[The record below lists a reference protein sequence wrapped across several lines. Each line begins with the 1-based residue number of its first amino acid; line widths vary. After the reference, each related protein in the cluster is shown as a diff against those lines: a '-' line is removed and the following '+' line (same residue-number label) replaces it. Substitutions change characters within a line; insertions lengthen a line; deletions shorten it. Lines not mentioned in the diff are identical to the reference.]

1 MAYVKSIIL
10 IIVLLF
16 LITFGVKNNQ
26 PVLLSYYF
34 NITTG
39 TIPLYSLVYLS
50 IIIGIIIGML
60 VGVSSRIA
68 LKRRL
73 RQVQGENRE
82 LRGNIEKLEEERK
95 EQEEEERIERED

>member
-39 TIPLYSLVYLS
+39 TIPLYGLVYIS
-50 IIIGIIIGML
+50 IIIGMIIGMI
-60 VGVSSRIA
+60 VGVSSRVTW
-68 LKRRL
+68 KRRL

-82 LRGNIEKLEEERK
+82 LRGEIEKLEEERK